1 MPYRGHWPAIGKPT
15 NCTADCLGLVS
26 YFRPSHW
33 LKEACMSTMTWPTNL
48 NRNRT
53 KSKPSRRCGMQCQH
67 QRISLYTSIFP
78 SRYFLNEKTG
88 HVKKE
93 GEIFYRTAFANTLRD
108 IAQYGVEAFYNGT
121 IGDQLVEDIG
131 KREGIITK
139 QDLQQYRQNKLRHK
153 IPSEALKNFVCHQE
167 LNGWIRFSRN

>member
-1 MPYRGHWPAIGKPT
+1 
-15 NCTADCLGLVS
+15 
-26 YFRPSHW
+26 
-33 LKEACMSTMTWPTNL
+33 
-48 NRNRT
+48 
-53 KSKPSRRCGMQCQH
+53 MQCQH

-153 IPSEALKNFVCHQE
+153 IPSEALKNFVFHPE